1 MKRPGSHRTVDVL
14 PVLEHA
20 SWPHRDRVIHTQLC
34 DHPDSPIVAFA
45 QGTTQGRAYV
55 TTDDAPGVDPRAL
68 LDASTR
74 SLAAA
79 PYELTLLFHGVA
91 GIIGPDL
98 SAERI
103 VDPAFRAVVHGV
115 LGPEVWIAVPHHYAV
130 FAVAVHA
137 DPAQRAAFGS
147 AVGHELARA
156 AAHGWP
162 AVSPL
167 AFRMVAGVIIA
178 AAPLDAIEAG
188 AATGVAGFASS
199 IPHPRELIRV
209 DHAAHELASSV
220 LVVGSGAKQL
230 ARAILDLGALGAP
243 SSTEIDL
250 AVEHG
255 RIAIGR
261 IQGWTPWFHIYAVEP
276 RAIAAAV
283 ALAPSVNAVIV
294 VHDAPDGWPTPEVAA
309 VARTASEAGAVIAV
323 VGPGRAA
330 AALVGVDLD
339 VIAPYDRAAP
349 AAVFKAVAK
358 QVLQRLHGTA
368 P

>member
-1 MKRPGSHRTVDVL
+1 MKRPGPQRTVDVL
-14 PVLEHA
+14 PVLEQA
-20 SWPHRDRVIHTQLC
+20 TWPHRDRVIHTPLC
-34 DHPDSPIVAFA
+34 DHPESPIVAFA

-55 TTDDAPGVDPRAL
+55 TADDALGVDPRAL

-91 GIIGPDL
+91 GSVGEL

-103 VDPAFRAVVHGV
+103 VDPAFRAAVHGL
-115 LGPEVWIAVPHHYAV
+115 LGPEVWIAVPHRYAV

-147 AVGHELARA
+147 AVGHELGRA
-156 AAHGWP
+156 AASGWP
-162 AVSPL
+162 CLSPL
-167 AFRMVAGVIIA
+167 AFRMVAGVITA
-178 AAPLDAIEAG
+178 AVLLDAIEAG

-199 IPHPRELIRV
+199 IPHPRELIRI
-209 DHAAHELASSV
+209 DHAAHELTSSV

-243 SSTEIDL
+243 ASTEIDL

-261 IQGWTPWFHIYAVEP
+261 IQGWTPWFHVYAVEP
-276 RAIAAAV
+276 NAIGAAV
-283 ALAPSVNAVIV
+283 ALATGVNAVIV
-294 VHDAPDGWPTPEVAA
+294 AHDAPDGWPAPEVAA
-309 VARTASEAGAVIAV
+309 VARTAGAAGAVIAV

-330 AALVGVDLD
+330 AALVGVALD

-349 AAVFKAVAK
+349 GAVFKAVAK
-358 QVLQRLHGTA
+358 HVLQRLYGTT